1 MRQLKPALKSI
12 YGLLSQA
19 GAKARQVLELRTE
32 NVRKAMLEATPVGAS
47 GEQHPEVF
55 RRIYYAGDIETLWYT
70 RGELMAALSAER
82 GEKFAQQAM
91 AGILKLFEGLLPE
104 ARGQGRARGIR

>member
-1 MRQLKPALKSI
+1 MRRLKTALKSI
-12 YGLLSQA
+12 YGLLGQA
-19 GAKARQVLELRTE
+19 GAKAEHAMEERTE

-47 GEQHPEVF
+47 GEQHTEVF

-91 AGILKLFEGLLPE
+91 AGISRLFEGLLPE